1 MIAIL
6 KVGSVLA
13 VIALVQGFD
22 WNAGDI
28 VAGLLLWKLL
38 VGRIKEGK

>member
-1 MIAIL
+1 MIATL

-28 VAGLLLWKLL
+28 VAGVLLWKLL
-38 VGRIKEGK
+38 ARRIESK